1 MTITVLI
8 RELTSRQIRS
18 QLTRNSTFPGFR
30 EITRSRDSD
39 RGGNLSFF
47 DRLKTFAGGT
57 VKVVGWIVG
66 KVFGGIGLTFTS
78 LWGLV
83 VQTTTFIYNFDWNIS
98 DQQIDARFASL
109 KLMMAG
115 YAGEIAGN
123 AMGYLAC
130 GVLPSAAIMAF
141 NEPLGYYLLKN
152 VGEEAL
158 EEFSE
163 NLAAFLVISLRSLAA
178 SLAYSWFKNTR
189 KAIKLFTSSSNPKS
203 RKMIQSIFGNRLV
216 QAIDQ
221 WGEKDSKPWSFR
233 IFVEEKIESI
243 KNPIV
248 QEFVEEFYDEFKD
261 SCVEAGYVVANNLD
275 NWVIS
280 RQLERQEQEEAR
292 SIVELQPNRENPEES
307 FIFYGDRQQI
317 QNQSLNAIN
326 NYNVMESRDVG
337 AWVGE
342 PLRESITKPQKN
354 VALKILLR
362 SAIRP
367 PFKNADGS
375 NAKRTQV
382 EIPNVNRSK
391 IDWKKIK
398 RAVGGIDGYLW
409 GRFCVIARLDDGN
422 KIQFFADSETEG
434 KRILENLLE
443 FTKANLLTLNIYE
456 EMREGAR
463 KRYDSLYKK
472 RTRVY
477 PAYVVVI
484 NQQQVLDEER
494 GRATTGGYKDH
505 RQFKF
510 PLYTEDKPEDFDRS
524 VSALFLP
531 LI

>member
-178 SLAYSWFKNTR
+178 SLAYS
-189 KAIKLFTSSSNPKS
+189 
-203 RKMIQSIFGNRLV
+203 
-216 QAIDQ
+216 
-221 WGEKDSKPWSFR
+221 
-233 IFVEEKIESI
+233 
-243 KNPIV
+243 
-248 QEFVEEFYDEFKD
+248 
-261 SCVEAGYVVANNLD
+261 
-275 NWVIS
+275 
-280 RQLERQEQEEAR
+280 
-292 SIVELQPNRENPEES
+292 
-307 FIFYGDRQQI
+307 
-317 QNQSLNAIN
+317 
-326 NYNVMESRDVG
+326 
-337 AWVGE
+337 
-342 PLRESITKPQKN
+342 
-354 VALKILLR
+354 
-362 SAIRP
+362 
-367 PFKNADGS
+367 
-375 NAKRTQV
+375 
-382 EIPNVNRSK
+382 
-391 IDWKKIK
+391 
-398 RAVGGIDGYLW
+398 
-409 GRFCVIARLDDGN
+409 
-422 KIQFFADSETEG
+422 
-434 KRILENLLE
+434 
-443 FTKANLLTLNIYE
+443 
-456 EMREGAR
+456 
-463 KRYDSLYKK
+463 
-472 RTRVY
+472 
-477 PAYVVVI
+477 
-484 NQQQVLDEER
+484 
-494 GRATTGGYKDH
+494 
-505 RQFKF
+505 
-510 PLYTEDKPEDFDRS
+510 
-524 VSALFLP
+524 
-531 LI
+531 